1 MDLNLRDIRAFIAVA
16 QTGSFTRAAARLH
29 LSQPA
34 LTVQIRRLEETVG
47 LRLFDR
53 NSRNV
58 ALTPT
63 GRELLPV
70 LQKSLH
76 DMEHV
81 LLDARALGAGT
92 SGVVRIA
99 CLPTFA
105 ASVLPEL
112 VQELKKAVPCVGF
125 QVRDVVASMVNTLV
139 RNEEVDIGL
148 TGGELN
154 DAGLEVL
161 HAGVDRLVA
170 VLPKQHPL
178 ARRRRPLTFADLA
191 DQPLVLTAQGT
202 SVRAV
207 VDSAFADAQRVPHIA
222 CEPTYMMSAVAMTRA
237 GLGVTI
243 LPASARE
250 VRAEPELVARPIDE
264 PAFTRRI
271 ALIRK
276 RGRTLPRVTETF
288 VAMLIERLATQDA
301 FEWQPLP

>member
-16 QTGSFTRAAARLH
+16 QTGSFTRAATRLH

-34 LTVQIRRLEETVG
+34 LTVQIRRLEETAG
-47 LRLFDR
+47 MRLFDR

-63 GRELLPV
+63 GRELLPL

-81 LLDARALGAGT
+81 LIDARALGEGT
-92 SGVVRIA
+92 SGTVRIA

-112 VQELKKAVPCVGF
+112 VQEMKKAVPRVSF
-125 QVRDVVASMVNTLV
+125 HVRDVVASMVNTLV

-148 TGGELN
+148 TGGELD
-154 DAGLEVL
+154 DAGFEVL
-161 HAGVDRLVA
+161 HAGIDRLVA
-170 VLPKQHPL
+170 VFPKRHAL
-178 ARRRRPLTFADLA
+178 ARRRRITLADLA
-191 DQPLVLTAQGT
+191 AVPLVLTAPGT

-207 VDSAFADAQRVPHIA
+207 VDSAFANARCVPEIA
-222 CEPTYMMSAVAMTRA
+222 CEPTYMMSAVAMARA

-250 VRAEPELVARPIDE
+250 VRAEPELVVRPVDD
-264 PAFTRRI
+264 PAFTRPI
-271 ALIRK
+271 ALIKK
-276 RGRTLPRVTETF
+276 RGRTLPPVTETF
-288 VAMLIERLATQDA
+288 VAVLIDKLGDSASE
-301 FEWQPLP
+301 

>member
-16 QTGSFTRAAARLH
+16 QTGSFTRAATRLH

-47 LRLFDR
+47 MRLFDR

-63 GRELLPV
+63 GRELLPL

-81 LLDARALGAGT
+81 LIDARALGVGASGT
-92 SGVVRIA
+92 VRIA

-112 VQELKKAVPCVGF
+112 VQDIKKAVPRVGF
-125 QVRDVVASMVNTLV
+125 HVRDVVASMVNTLV
-139 RNEEVDIGL
+139 RNEEVDLGL
-148 TGGELN
+148 TGGQLD
-154 DAGLEVL
+154 DAAFEVL
-161 HAGVDRLVA
+161 HAGIDRLVA
-170 VLPKQHPL
+170 VFPKRHAL
-178 ARRRRPLTFADLA
+178 ARRRRITLADLA
-191 DQPLVLTAQGT
+191 AAPLVLTAQGT

-207 VDSAFADAQRVPHIA
+207 VDSAFANARCTPEIA
-222 CEPTYMMSAVAMTRA
+222 CEPTYMMSAVAMVRA

-243 LPASARE
+243 LPESARE
-250 VRAEPELVARPIDE
+250 VRAEPELIVRAVDD
-264 PAFTRRI
+264 PAFTRPI
-271 ALIRK
+271 ALIKK
-276 RGRTLPRVTETF
+276 RGQTLPPVTETF
-288 VAMLIERLATQDA
+288 VSMLIEKLG
-301 FEWQPLP
+301 EK

>member
-16 QTGSFTRAAARLH
+16 QTGSFTRAATRLH

-63 GRELLPV
+63 GRELLPL

-76 DMEHV
+76 DMEYV
-81 LLDARALGAGT
+81 LIDARALGEGSSGT
-92 SGVVRIA
+92 VRIA

-112 VQELKKAVPCVGF
+112 VQDLKKTVPRVSF
-125 QVRDVVASMVNTLV
+125 HVRDVVASMVNTLV

-148 TGGELN
+148 TGGELG
-154 DAGLEVL
+154 DASFEVL
-161 HAGVDRLVA
+161 HAGIDRLVA
-170 VLPKQHPL
+170 VFPKRHAL
-178 ARRRRPLTFADLA
+178 ARRKRITLADLA
-191 DQPLVLTAQGT
+191 RVPLVLTAQGT

-207 VDSAFADAQRVPHIA
+207 VDSAFADAHAMPEIA
-222 CEPTYMMSAVAMTRA
+222 CEPTYMMSAVAMVRA

-250 VRAEPELVARPIDE
+250 VRAEPELIVRPIDD
-264 PAFTRRI
+264 PAFTRPI
-271 ALIRK
+271 ALIKK
-276 RGRTLPRVTETF
+276 RGRTLPPVTETF
-288 VAMLIERLATQDA
+288 VAVLIEKLGRISTSGQA
-301 FEWQPLP
+301 

>member
-16 QTGSFTRAAARLH
+16 QTGSFTQAAARLH

-34 LTVQIRRLEETVG
+34 LTVQIRRLEETLG

-63 GRELLPV
+63 GRDLLPL

-76 DMEHV
+76 DMEQV
-81 LLDARALGAGT
+81 LIDARALGDGASGT
-92 SGVVRIA
+92 VRIA

-105 ASVLPEL
+105 ASSLPEL
-112 VQELKKAVPCVGF
+112 VQQLKKAVPRVSF

-139 RNEEVDIGL
+139 RNEEADIGL
-148 TGGELN
+148 TGGDLD
-154 DAGLEVL
+154 DANLEVL
-161 HAGVDRLVA
+161 HAGIDRLV
-170 VLPKQHPL
+170 VVCPKRHAL
-178 ARRRRPLTFADLA
+178 AKRRRITLPDLA
-191 DQPLVLTAQGT
+191 ATPLVLTAQGT

-207 VDSAFADAQRVPHIA
+207 VDSAFAKARCAPEVA
-222 CEPTYMMSAVAMTRA
+222 CEPTYMMSAVAMVRA

-250 VRAEPELVARPIDE
+250 VRAEPELVARPVDD
-264 PAFTRRI
+264 PAFTRPI
-271 ALIRK
+271 ALIKK
-276 RGRTLPRVTETF
+276 RGRTLPPVTETF
-288 VAMLIERLATQDA
+288 VAMLIETLAAQ
-301 FEWQPLP
+301 

>member
-16 QTGSFTRAAARLH
+16 QTGSFTRAASRLH

-47 LRLFDR
+47 VRLFDR

-63 GRELLPV
+63 GRELLPL

-81 LLDARALGAGT
+81 LIDARALGDGSSGT
-92 SGVVRIA
+92 VRIA

-112 VQELKKAVPCVGF
+112 IQQVKAAVPRAGF
-125 QVRDVVASMVNTLV
+125 HVRDAVAGVVETLV

-148 TGGELN
+148 TGGELS
-154 DAGLEVL
+154 DAEIDVL
-161 HAGVDRLVA
+161 YAGADQLVA
-170 VLPKQHPL
+170 VLPAGHAF
-178 ARRRRPLTFADLA
+178 ARRKRVSLTDLA
-191 DQPLVLTAQGT
+191 SVPLVLTAQGT

-207 VDSAFADAQRVPHIA
+207 VDGAFTSGGCAPEIA
-222 CEPTYMMSAVAMTRA
+222 CEPTYMMTAVAMVRA

-250 VRAEPELVARPIDE
+250 VRAEPELRVRPIDHD
-264 PAFTRRI
+264 AFLRPI
-271 ALIRK
+271 ALIKK
-276 RGRTLPRVTETF
+276 RGRTLPPITQTF
-288 VAMLIERLATQDA
+288 VAMLLERLAPA
-301 FEWQPLP
+301 